1 MSVLLLILE
10 LRQILFIRDLTRNL
24 EIENTPVLETG
35 ASYGYHV
42 SNEKFVKVN
51 AVDFYVIV
59 TSFRVTESYCY
70 FEAVLFGFQQE
81 SQAGYPFL
89 DLGQSFQLKQLM
101 IFLLPFLPSRLV
113 YFWDT
118 SFNKKSLNLWKKLTF
133 YHCK

>member
-70 FEAVLFGFQQE
+70 FEAVLFDFQQE
-81 SQAGYPFL
+81 SQAEFSTEATYDFSSSIPTFKTSLFLGY
-89 DLGQSFQLKQLM
+89 QL
-101 IFLLPFLPSRLV
+101 
-113 YFWDT
+113 
-118 SFNKKSLNLWKKLTF
+118 
-133 YHCK
+133 